1 MQAKKS
7 RGPDNKSVGARI
19 GYGERWQPS
28 HVGVTPSGRCGAGL
42 AASLPPPARQ
52 SISPITSF
60 RNDISS
66 TSGRNPRRILSAL
79 NFIWLVSPLQDQSG
93 TRGVNPLDIDQAQL
107 VQVVEVCVGC
117 EQSEIVDMSDSG
129 NPQIVFAHVPA
140 V

>member
-1 MQAKKS
+1 MAALS
-7 RGPDNKSVGARI
+7 CGSDSVGPVWC
-19 GYGERWQPS
+19 G
-28 HVGVTPSGRCGAGL
+28 VGSVSAPSGPTVHLRWD
-42 AASLPPPARQ
+42 SLR
-52 SISPITSF
+52 SGIS
-60 RNDISS
+60 N